1 MCGVHG
7 TGPRGVRFAGCSSFC
22 AGCNL
27 VAWLRRDEDQ
37 LALFMELLGRMPRRQ
52 AAAGKCVSLA
62 APT

>member
-1 MCGVHG
+1 
-7 TGPRGVRFAGCSSFC
+7 VRFAGCSSFC